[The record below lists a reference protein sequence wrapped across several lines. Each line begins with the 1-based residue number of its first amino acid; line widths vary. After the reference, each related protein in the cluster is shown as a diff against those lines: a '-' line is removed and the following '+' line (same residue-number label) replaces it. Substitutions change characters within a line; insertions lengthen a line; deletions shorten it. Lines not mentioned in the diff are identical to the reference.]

1 MRYFLL
7 GLLFT
12 LVCAPGAARQI
23 DVVVGWDKPPYVIA
37 ESHSG
42 FELELVRQILHEIGH
57 DMYPIYVP
65 FGRTTRLVNAR
76 SADIGLTMNPSHEV
90 DSDILSDVYV
100 VYQNAAIT
108 LASRELELHAI
119 DDLEDHTIAA
129 FQTARLV
136 LGEDFS
142 ALAASH
148 RGYLEM
154 PEQQRQVSLLLLG
167 SVDVAVMDRNI
178 FMRLKN
184 QQPEGR
190 QVAVDVHP
198 LFGMSPYRAAII
210 DDELRKQF
218 NQTLARFIADGRY
231 QALID
236 EFNLVNLI
244 NDLPTR
250 SLTGSP

>member
-1 MRYFLL
+1 MRQILL
-7 GLLFT
+7 GLIFALI
-12 LVCAPGAARQI
+12 CAPTVGRQI
-23 DVVVGWDKPPYVIA
+23 DVVVGWDKPPYVMA
-37 ESHSG
+37 DTHSG

-57 DMYPIYVP
+57 EMYPIYVP

-76 SADIGLTMNPSHEV
+76 SADIGLTINPRHNV
-90 DSDILSDVYV
+90 DSKILSDVYV
-100 VYQNAAIT
+100 VYQNVAVT
-108 LASRELELHAI
+108 LASRELKLHAI
-119 DDLEDHTIAA
+119 DDLEEHTIAA

-136 LGEDFS
+136 LGEEFN
-142 ALAASH
+142 ALTAAH

-178 FMRLKN
+178 FMMLKN
-184 QQPEGR
+184 QLPAGR
-190 QVAVDVHP
+190 QVEVDVHP
-198 LFGMSPYRAAII
+198 LFGISPYRAAIA

-218 NQTLARFIADGRY
+218 NRTLAQFIDDGRY

-244 NDLPTR
+244 DNLPTR
-250 SLTGSP
+250 TLTGSP